1 MDAINVPI
9 KNNRKNSAGSL
20 KKTIPMIAVP
30 TAPIPVHT
38 AYAVPSG
45 KLCDAL

>member
-1 MDAINVPI
+1 MNQVETNFNPTMDAINVPI
-9 KNNRKNSAGSL
+9 KNSLKNSAGSL

-38 AYAVPSG
+38 A
-45 KLCDAL
+45 